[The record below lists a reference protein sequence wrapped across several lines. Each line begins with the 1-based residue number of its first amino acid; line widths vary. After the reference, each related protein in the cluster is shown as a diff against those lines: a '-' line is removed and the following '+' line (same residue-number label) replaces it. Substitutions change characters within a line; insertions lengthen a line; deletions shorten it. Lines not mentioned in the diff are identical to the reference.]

1 MALEEIKNQP
11 KSIKGKFP
19 ENTESNKVKN
29 EIDKIKRPEKII
41 RDNLFYE
48 ANKEI
53 YDFKNLKTVR
63 AFGESIYK

>member
-1 MALEEIKNQP
+1 MKQIKL
-11 KSIKGKFP
+11 KDLK
-19 ENTESNKVKN
+19 KV
-29 EIDKIKRPEKII
+29 I